1 MKNEDRDELFEKIEK
16 IKNNHFEME
25 YSEDDYKDKYS
36 KDIEYM
42 SMELD
47 CEIERVRRRRII

>member
-1 MKNEDRDELFEKIEK
+1 MKNEDRDELLEKINK
-16 IKNNHFEME
+16 IKNSE
-25 YSEDDYKDKYS
+25 YTTYDEDIDYKDKYS

-47 CEIERVRRRRII
+47 DAIDRLKRRRAY